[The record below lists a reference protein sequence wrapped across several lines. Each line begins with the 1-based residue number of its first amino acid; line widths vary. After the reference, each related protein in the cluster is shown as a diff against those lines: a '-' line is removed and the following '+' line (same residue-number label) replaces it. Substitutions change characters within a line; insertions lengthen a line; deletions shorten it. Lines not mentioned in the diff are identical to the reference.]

1 MPFKVERKAEICKRN
16 FNRPGCC
23 WYLCDNRD
31 EEQCKSCFS
40 CYNNCPHEVYEII
53 NGEPHPIRHEN
64 CVGCRICEEMCP
76 SNAIEVN
83 AVAEDR
89 RNVWSLTDLTEI
101 KRKSEEGTYKV
112 RGCGALR
119 RIPTF
124 DDLVIVPAQVSRP
137 PIDKY
142 REPCNTKVILGDRYA
157 ENPLELDTPIMIAA
171 MSFGAI
177 SKEAKIALAMGATLA
192 GTATNTGE
200 GGMLPEE
207 RKYASKL
214 IVQYASGRF
223 GVSAAYLNN
232 SEAIEIKIGQ
242 GAKAGMGGH
251 LLGEKVTGEVSRIR
265 MIPEG
270 TDALSPA
277 RHMDIVGPEDLSMKI
292 SQLREITDW
301 KVPIM
306 VKFTSGRVRDDV
318 KIAAKA
324 GADIVVVDGMQGGT
338 GAGPDVVTEHAGI
351 PTIAAIVE
359 ADEALKEVNLREEV
373 SLVAAGGIRSGADV
387 AKAIALGADAVY
399 IGTAAL
405 VAIGCRVCQMCYA
418 GTCRKGIATQD
429 PLFRKRLD
437 YVEGGKRVAR
447 YIEAMTEELCMLT
460 QQAGNTDVR
469 KLEKDDLR
477 ALNLETSALTG
488 VKIAG
493 METPVHSL

>member
-1 MPFKVERKAEICKRN
+1 MQ
-16 FNRPGCC
+16 G
-23 WYLCDNRD
+23 
-31 EEQCKSCFS
+31 S
-40 CYNNCPHEVYEII
+40 
-53 NGEPHPIRHEN
+53 
-64 CVGCRICEEMCP
+64 
-76 SNAIEVN
+76 
-83 AVAEDR
+83 
-89 RNVWSLTDLTEI
+89 
-101 KRKSEEGTYKV
+101 YKV
-112 RGCGALR
+112 RGCGAVR

-124 DDLVIVPAQVSRP
+124 DDLVIIPAQVSRP

-142 REPCNTKVILGDRYA
+142 REPCNTRVVIGDRYA

-171 MSFGAI
+171 MSFGAL
-177 SKEAKIALAMGATLA
+177 SKEAKIALAMGASLA

-207 RKYASKL
+207 RRYASKL
-214 IVQYASGRF
+214 IAQYASGRF
-223 GVSAAYLNN
+223 GVSAEYLNN

-242 GAKAGMGGH
+242 GAKSGMGGH
-251 LLGEKVTGEVSRIR
+251 LLAEKVTAEVSRIR

-306 VKFTSGRVRDDV
+306 VKFTSGRVADDV

-324 GADIVVVDGMQGGT
+324 GADAVVVDGMQGGT
-338 GAGPDVVTEHAGI
+338 GAGPDVVTEHSGI

-359 ADEALKEVNLREEV
+359 ADEALKEVNLRDEV
-373 SLVAAGGIRSGADV
+373 SLIAAGGIRSGADV

-405 VAIGCRVCQMCYA
+405 VSIGCRVCQMCYT

-429 PLFRKRLD
+429 PRLRKRLD
-437 YVEGGKRVAR
+437 YVEAGKNVAR
-447 YIEAMTEELCMLT
+447 YIEAMTEEVCMLT
-460 QQAGNTDVR
+460 QQAGNTDVS

-477 ALNLETSALTG
+477 ALTVEASALTG
-488 VKIAG
+488 V
-493 METPVHSL
+493 

>member
-1 MPFKVERKAEICKRN
+1 MPFKVERKENICKRD
-16 FNRPGCC
+16 FDRPGCC

-31 EEQCKSCFS
+31 ENLCKDCFS
-40 CYNNCPHEVYEII
+40 CYNNCPHNVYEII
-53 NGEPHPIRHEN
+53 NGEPFPIWHER

-76 SNAIEVN
+76 NNAIEVH
-83 AVAEDR
+83 AVPEDR
-89 RNVWSLTDLTEI
+89 RNVWSYADLVEI
-101 KRKSEEGTYKV
+101 QRKAEEGTYKV
-112 RGCGALR
+112 RGCGATR
-119 RIPTF
+119 KVPTF

-142 REPCNTKVILGDRYA
+142 REPCNTKVVLGDRYA
-157 ENPLELDTPIMIAA
+157 EKPLELDTPIMIAA

-214 IVQYASGRF
+214 IAQYASGRF
-223 GVSAAYLNN
+223 GVSAEYLNN
-232 SEAIEIKIGQ
+232 ADAIEIKIGQ

-251 LLGEKVTGEVSRIR
+251 LLGEKVVAEVAEIR

-301 KVPIM
+301 KVPII
-306 VKFTSGRVRDDV
+306 VKFTSGRVSDDV

-359 ADEALKEVNLREEV
+359 ADEALKEINLRDEV

-405 VAIGCRVCQMCYA
+405 VAIGCRVCQMCHT
-418 GTCRKGIATQD
+418 GKCRKGIATQD
-429 PLFRKRLD
+429 PILRRRLD
-437 YVEGGKRVAR
+437 YVE
-447 YIEAMTEELCMLT
+447 EEKEL
-460 QQAGNTDVR
+460 
-469 KLEKDDLR
+469 
-477 ALNLETSALTG
+477 
-488 VKIAG
+488 KIY
-493 METPVHSL
+493 

>member
-1 MPFKVERKAEICKRN
+1 MPFKVERKEEVCKRN
-16 FNRPGCC
+16 FDRPGCC
-23 WYLCDNRD
+23 WYMCDNRD
-31 EEQCKSCFS
+31 ESLCANCYS
-40 CYNNCPHEVYEII
+40 CYNNCPHDVYEII
-53 NGEPHPIRHEN
+53 NGEPVPVRHEN

-76 SNAIEVN
+76 NNAIEVN
-83 AVAEDR
+83 AVPEDR
-89 RNVWSLTDLTEI
+89 RNVWSFADLIEI
-101 KRKSEEGTYKV
+101 ERKSREGSYKV
-112 RGCGALR
+112 RGCGAVR

-124 DDLVIVPAQVSRP
+124 DDLVIIPAQVSRP

-142 REPCNTKVILGDRYA
+142 REPCNTRVVIGDRYA

-171 MSFGAI
+171 MSFGAL
-177 SKEAKIALAMGATLA
+177 SKEAKIALAMGASLA

-207 RKYASKL
+207 RRYASKL
-214 IVQYASGRF
+214 IAQYASGRF
-223 GVSAAYLNN
+223 GVSAEYLNN

-242 GAKAGMGGH
+242 GAKSGMGGH
-251 LLGEKVTGEVSRIR
+251 LLAEKVTAEVSRIR

-306 VKFTSGRVRDDV
+306 VKFTSGRVADDV

-324 GADIVVVDGMQGGT
+324 GADAVVVDGMQGGT
-338 GAGPDVVTEHAGI
+338 GAGPDVVTEHSGI

-359 ADEALKEVNLREEV
+359 ADEALKEVNLRDEV
-373 SLVAAGGIRSGADV
+373 GLIAAGGIRSGADV

-405 VAIGCRVCQMCYA
+405 VSIGCRVCQMCYT

-429 PLFRKRLD
+429 PRLRKRLD
-437 YVEGGKRVAR
+437 YVEAGKNVAR
-447 YIEAMTEELCMLT
+447 YIEAMTEEVCMLT
-460 QQAGNTDVR
+460 QQAGNTDVS

-477 ALNLETSALTG
+477 ALTVEASALTG
-488 VKIAG
+488 VKLAG
-493 METPVHSL
+493 MESPARF

>member
-1 MPFKVERKAEICKRN
+1 MPFKVERKEEVCKRN
-16 FNRPGCC
+16 FDRPGCC
-23 WYLCDNRD
+23 WYMCDNRD
-31 EEQCKSCFS
+31 ESLCANCYS
-40 CYNNCPHEVYEII
+40 CYNNCPHDVYEII
-53 NGEPHPIRHEN
+53 NGEPVPVRHEN

-76 SNAIEVN
+76 NNAIEVN
-83 AVAEDR
+83 AVPEDR
-89 RNVWSLTDLTEI
+89 RNVWSFADLLEI
-101 KRKSEEGTYKV
+101 ERKSREGSYKV
-112 RGCGALR
+112 RGCGAVR

-124 DDLVIVPAQVSRP
+124 DDLVIIPAQVSRP

-142 REPCNTKVILGDRYA
+142 REPCNTRVVIGDRYA

-171 MSFGAI
+171 MSFGAL
-177 SKEAKIALAMGATLA
+177 SKEAKIALAMGASLA

-207 RKYASKL
+207 RRYASKL
-214 IVQYASGRF
+214 IAQYASGRF
-223 GVSAAYLNN
+223 GVSAEYLNN

-242 GAKAGMGGH
+242 GAKSGMGGH
-251 LLGEKVTGEVSRIR
+251 LLAEKVTAEVSRIR

-306 VKFTSGRVRDDV
+306 VKFTSGRVADDV

-324 GADIVVVDGMQGGT
+324 GADAVVVDGMQGGT
-338 GAGPDVVTEHAGI
+338 GAGPDVVTEHSGI

-359 ADEALKEVNLREEV
+359 ADEALKEVHLRDEV
-373 SLVAAGGIRSGADV
+373 SLIAAGGIRSGADV

-405 VAIGCRVCQMCYA
+405 VSIGCRVCQMCYT

-429 PLFRKRLD
+429 PRLRKRLD
-437 YVEGGKRVAR
+437 YVEAGKNVAR
-447 YIEAMTEELCMLT
+447 YIEAMTEEVCMLT
-460 QQAGNTDVR
+460 QQAGNTDVS

-477 ALNLETSALTG
+477 ALTVEASALTG
-488 VKIAG
+488 VKLAG
-493 METPVHSL
+493 MELPARF

>member
-1 MPFKVERKAEICKRN
+1 MPFKVERKEDVCKRN
-16 FNRPGCC
+16 FDRPGCC
-23 WYLCDNRD
+23 WYMCDNRD
-31 EEQCKSCFS
+31 ESLCANCFS
-40 CYNNCPHEVYEII
+40 CYNNCPHDVYEII
-53 NGEPHPIRHEN
+53 NGEPVPLRHEN

-76 SNAIEVN
+76 NNAIEVN
-83 AVAEDR
+83 AVPEDR
-89 RNVWSLTDLTEI
+89 RNVWSFTDLIEI
-101 KRKSEEGTYKV
+101 QRKSREGSYKV
-112 RGCGALR
+112 RGCGAVR

-124 DDLVIVPAQVSRP
+124 DDLVIIPAQVSRP

-142 REPCNTKVILGDRYA
+142 REPCNTRVVLGDRFA

-171 MSFGAI
+171 MSFGAL

-214 IVQYASGRF
+214 IAQYASGRF
-223 GVSAAYLNN
+223 GVSAEYLNN

-242 GAKAGMGGH
+242 GAKSGMGGH
-251 LLGEKVTGEVSRIR
+251 LLAEKVTAEVSRIR

-306 VKFTSGRVRDDV
+306 VKFTSGRVADDV

-338 GAGPDVVTEHAGI
+338 GAGPDVVTEHSGI

-359 ADEALKEVNLREEV
+359 ADEALKEVNLRDEV

-405 VAIGCRVCQMCYA
+405 VSIGCRVCQMCYT

-429 PLFRKRLD
+429 PRLRKRLD
-437 YVEGGKRVAR
+437 YVEAGKNVAR
-447 YIEAMTEELCMLT
+447 YIEAMTEEVCMLT
-460 QQAGNTDVR
+460 QQAGNTDVS

-477 ALNLETSALTG
+477 ALTVEASALTG
-488 VKIAG
+488 VKMAG
-493 METPVHSL
+493 MEAPARF

>member
-1 MPFKVERKAEICKRN
+1 MPFKVERKEEVCKRN
-16 FNRPGCC
+16 FDRPGCC
-23 WYLCDNRD
+23 WYMCDNRD
-31 EEQCKSCFS
+31 ESLCANCYS
-40 CYNNCPHEVYEII
+40 CYNNCPHDVYEII
-53 NGEPHPIRHEN
+53 NGEPVPVRHEN

-76 SNAIEVN
+76 NNAIEVN
-83 AVAEDR
+83 AVPEDR
-89 RNVWSLTDLTEI
+89 RNVWSFADLLEI
-101 KRKSEEGTYKV
+101 ERKSREGSYKV
-112 RGCGALR
+112 RGCGAVR

-124 DDLVIVPAQVSRP
+124 DDLVIIPAQVSRP

-142 REPCNTKVILGDRYA
+142 REPCNTRVVIGDRYA

-171 MSFGAI
+171 MSFGAL
-177 SKEAKIALAMGATLA
+177 SKEAKIALAMGASLA

-207 RKYASKL
+207 RRYASKL
-214 IVQYASGRF
+214 IAQYASGRF
-223 GVSAAYLNN
+223 GVSAEYLNN

-242 GAKAGMGGH
+242 GAKSGMGGH
-251 LLGEKVTGEVSRIR
+251 LLAEKVTAEVSRIR

-306 VKFTSGRVRDDV
+306 VKFTSGRVADDV

-324 GADIVVVDGMQGGT
+324 GADAVVVDGMQGGT
-338 GAGPDVVTEHAGI
+338 GAGPDVVTEHSGI

-359 ADEALKEVNLREEV
+359 ADEALKEVNLRDEV
-373 SLVAAGGIRSGADV
+373 SLIAAGGIRSGADV

-405 VAIGCRVCQMCYA
+405 VSIGCRVCQMCYT

-429 PLFRKRLD
+429 PRLRKRLD
-437 YVEGGKRVAR
+437 YVEAGKNVAR
-447 YIEAMTEELCMLT
+447 YIEAMTEEVCMLT
-460 QQAGNTDVR
+460 QQAGNTDVS

-477 ALNLETSALTG
+477 ALTVEASALTG
-488 VKIAG
+488 VKLAG
-493 METPVHSL
+493 MELPARF